1 MVLCYGQDR
10 FRCVRCCN
18 LLQELASY
26 LEVLEDRRTG
36 IEQVSGEARKKDNRY
51 LLSAF
56 GSVYIMRS

>member
-26 LEVLEDRRTG
+26 LEVLEDTRTG
-36 IEQVSGEARKKDNRY
+36 IEQVSGEARKKITGISY
-51 LLSAF
+51 LHLALF
-56 GSVYIMRS
+56 I